1 MKAEDINR
9 FIKNVKHAVNTTPK
23 LLSYKEDIKTLC
35 AMLKDWA
42 RGEYK
47 HISKRTMAIAGACIL
62 YIVSPI
68 DFIPAFI
75 PVLGKTDDAA
85 VIVFLLKTLKK
96 EIGFYRIWVATREND
111 IIDVD

>member
-1 MKAEDINR
+1 MRAADINK
-9 FIKNVKHAVNTTPK
+9 FIKNIKHAVDTTPQ
-23 LLSYKEDIKTLC
+23 LLIYKEDIKTLC
-35 AMLKDWA
+35 AMLRDWA

-68 DFIPAFI
+68 DLIPSFI

-96 EIGFYRIWVATREND
+96 EMGFYRIWVASKNSD
-111 IIDVD
+111 IIDLD

>member
-1 MKAEDINR
+1 MKAADINK
-9 FIKNVKHAVNTTPK
+9 FIDIIKHVVNTTPQ
-23 LLSYKEDIKTLC
+23 LLSCKEDAKALC

-47 HISKRTMAIAGACIL
+47 HISKRTMAITGACIL

-96 EIGFYRIWVATREND
+96 EIGLYRIWVATREND